1 MGRAKSFC
9 IFTAVI
15 FLSFN
20 IYHFSFSAE
29 SNDAKSKYPDF
40 AYEFTGKDKFENFNR
55 KVFGFNLKLNKYVIR
70 PVNTVW
76 ASIMPKY
83 GMDRIQSAY
92 NNLEYP
98 KRLASCLL
106 QKDFKSSGKET
117 VRFLTNSTLGLGGM
131 YDPAKKFFKIE
142 QRQEG
147 IEQVLSKYKVKRGP
161 YLVLPIIPPGNIR
174 GLAGRLLDYPL
185 DPSSYI
191 LGPVG
196 AAVKGG
202 LMTNKTSYMQPLLK
216 SIEST
221 YADPYDVTKK
231 LYGIE
236 DYIKNSDLD
245 QKEVMAKI
253 VDGQN
258 IPKSN
263 GNLVTT
269 PTTPSNP
276 DINPVK
282 ADVELEG
289 FNPQCPVLDSMRTA
303 LFEDPDRNKSM
314 WSELSVWN
322 RSFTQRIKVGY
333 VSLDP
338 QRSKYRYGYILQKNK
353 NAPLAI
359 LYPSIGEN
367 VMSHHSLVLA
377 KMFYDEGYSVA
388 MQGSTFQWE
397 FVKSAPE
404 NYRPGFP
411 NQDAEYARIITRK
424 IISNLEKEEKCQFGE
439 RMLVGTSF
447 GALTALFVAAAEE
460 NNDTLG
466 VSNYISIN
474 PPVEIFFAL
483 KQLDKN
489 SQEWS
494 KDGSDIKMKAAV
506 AAGKVLEASQ
516 NMSAYKNEDGKV
528 DSLPFTDDEAKLIT
542 GFIMNQKLSDVVFT
556 IENAPRS
563 RKSDI
568 YDKINNMSFDDYAQ
582 KYLLAGTGKSYEQV
596 KYDAS
601 LYSLAGFLQRSTKY
615 KIYHTLDDYF
625 VNTQQLAWLKK
636 QCNDK
641 SVFFNN
647 GAHLGFLYR
656 KEFLDAF
663 KKDIMIKNTISS
675 AKTR

>member
-9 IFTAVI
+9 IFIMAI

-20 IYHFSFSAE
+20 IYNFSFSAE
-29 SNDAKSKYPDF
+29 STETKSKYPDF
-40 AYEFTGKDKFENFNR
+40 AYEFAGKDKFENFNR
-55 KVFGFNLKLNKYVIR
+55 KMFNFNLKLNKYVIR

-76 ASIMPKY
+76 ASVMPKY

-92 NNLEYP
+92 ENIEYP

-117 VRFLTNSTLGLGGM
+117 VRFLTNSTLGLGGL

-142 QRQEG
+142 PKQEG
-147 IEQVLSKYKVKRGP
+147 IEQVLSCYKVKRGP

-174 GLAGRLLDYPL
+174 GLAGKLLDYPL

-196 AAVKGG
+196 MAVKGG

-221 YADPYDVTKK
+221 YADPYDIAKK

-236 DYIKNSDLD
+236 DYIKNSNLD

-258 IPKSN
+258 IPKSSS
-263 GNLVTT
+263 NLTT
-269 PTTPSNP
+269 A
-276 DINPVK
+276 PVK

-289 FNPQCPVLDSMRTA
+289 FNPQCPVVDSMRTA
-303 LFEDPDRNKSM
+303 LFEAPEVNKSM
-314 WSELSVWN
+314 WSEVSVWN
-322 RSFTQRIKVGY
+322 RSFAQRIKTGY

-367 VMSHHSLVLA
+367 VMSHHSIVLA

-424 IISNLEKEEKCQFGE
+424 IINNLEEEKKCKFDE
-439 RMLVGTSF
+439 KILVGTSF
-447 GALTALFVAAAEE
+447 GALTALFVASAEE

-466 VSNYISIN
+466 ISNYISIN

-494 KDGSDIKMKAAV
+494 KDASDIKMKAAV
-506 AAGKVLEASQ
+506 AAGKVLQATQ
-516 NMSAYKNEDGKV
+516 NMSAYKNADGKV
-528 DSLPFTDDEAKLIT
+528 ESLPFTDDEAKLIT

-556 IENAPRS
+556 IENASKS

-568 YDKINNMSFDDYAQ
+568 YDKINNMSFSDYAQ
-582 KYLLAGTGKSYEQV
+582 KYLLTDKSKSFEQV
-596 KYDAS
+596 SYDSS
-601 LYSLAGFLQRSTKY
+601 LYSLSGFLQKSTKY

-625 VNTQQLAWLKK
+625 VNQEQLSWLKK

-656 KEFLDAF
+656 KEFIDAF

-675 AKTR
+675 AKTK